1 MLRLAERGAVVVVAI
16 TSLISCGQE
25 PSAPASSEAPEDA
38 APWTGIDFDG
48 KALYSQSREELII
61 RDFFQDRR
69 NGVFLDVGAATPIR
83 NSNTAYLER
92 HLDWSGIALDAL
104 PEYAESWKKRRPKS
118 TYLNYL
124 VTDHADSVEP
134 FYRSELPGISA
145 VEKPL
150 VGPAGNPRSFEEIR
164 VPTNTVTGILDE
176 HEISKIDFMSID
188 IEGHEPAALR
198 GFDIDRFQPELVCIE
213 AKPAN
218 REFIRSYFAEH
229 GYEQLEKYL
238 ELRHVELLLRA
249 KNGSALG
256 GASTRSFTRP
266 AKTRP
271 TVSTV
276 FFLIFDVRARFSGI
290 SAINCC

>member
-16 TSLISCGQE
+16 TPLISCGQE
-25 PSAPASSEAPEDA
+25 PSAPVPSEAPADA

-48 KALYSQSREELII
+48 KALYSQSLDELII

-92 HLDWSGIALDAL
+92 HLGWSGIALDAL

-124 VTDHADSVEP
+124 VTDHADSVEA

-150 VGPAGNPRSFEEIR
+150 VGPAGNPRSFEEIQ
-164 VPTNTVTGILDE
+164 VSTNTLTRILDE

-198 GFDIDRFQPELVCIE
+198 GFDVDRFQPELVCIE
-213 AKPAN
+213 AKPVN

-238 ELRHVELLLRA
+238 EYDMS
-249 KNGSALG
+249 NYY
-256 GASTRSFTRP
+256 F
-266 AKTRP
+266 
-271 TVSTV
+271 
-276 FFLIFDVRARFSGI
+276 ARKMDPH
-290 SAINCC
+290 